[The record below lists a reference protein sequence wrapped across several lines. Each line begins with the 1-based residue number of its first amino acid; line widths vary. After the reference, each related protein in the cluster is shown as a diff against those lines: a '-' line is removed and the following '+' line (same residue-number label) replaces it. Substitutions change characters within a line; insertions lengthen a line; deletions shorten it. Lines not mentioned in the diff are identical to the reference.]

1 MLRTASFILSKI
13 FGCGGET
20 YILMHFSNNDG
31 LQQLHGFLNDT
42 FFFLRVTYFSH
53 ISIKFI
59 PNFLILF
66 LYKLLLILVW
76 ISINKI

>member
-42 FFFLRVTYFSH
+42 
-53 ISIKFI
+53 
-59 PNFLILF
+59 
-66 LYKLLLILVW
+66 LLLSESNLFF
-76 ISINKI
+76 SYLN

>member
-1 MLRTASFILSKI
+1 MRRNEMLRTASFILSKI

-42 FFFLRVTYFSH
+42 
-53 ISIKFI
+53 
-59 PNFLILF
+59 
-66 LYKLLLILVW
+66 LLLSESNLFF
-76 ISINKI
+76 SYLN

>member
-20 YILMHFSNNDG
+20 YILMHFNNNDG

-42 FFFLRVTYFSH
+42 
-53 ISIKFI
+53 
-59 PNFLILF
+59 
-66 LYKLLLILVW
+66 LLLSESNLFF
-76 ISINKI
+76 SYLN